1 MIYSERIPTLFT
13 SRSCGYHNTAG
24 HRHQATVDGDDAD
37 GRHPS
42 EDDADGRHPSEDDAD
57 GLHPL
62 TTEPFFKGDAFVR
75 MLRYRYG
82 TYLQYLHGTGQGMSS
97 RYRSFLKCVNCE

>member
-1 MIYSERIPTLFT
+1 MIDSETIPTLFT

-37 GRHPS
+37 DGRHP
-42 EDDADGRHPSEDDAD
+42 EDDADSR
-57 GLHPL
+57 HPL

-75 MLRYRYG
+75 MLRYVPVRYLFAGQTVPVPVPICSTFTVSARVCQVG
-82 TYLQYLHGTGQGMSS
+82 TVA
-97 RYRSFLKCVNCE
+97 F

>member
-1 MIYSERIPTLFT
+1 MIYSEKIPTLFT
-13 SRSCGYHNTAG
+13 SRTCGYHNTAG
-24 HRHQATVDGDDAD
+24 HRHQPTADGEDAD

-57 GLHPL
+57 GRHPL

-75 MLRYRYG
+75 MLRYVPVRYLFAVLPG
-82 TYLQYLHGTGQGMSS
+82 
-97 RYRSFLKCVNCE
+97 YRPGHVK